1 MVSDSEVLRMKYLMV
16 PVLALAILASGCSML
31 RYKYYGG
38 ENASDSGDSSA
49 KIEAGASDDV
59 KQPKPQLQSVEP
71 IVKDEPVQSSKV
83 VRFADIKSWSDDM
96 IDSSV
101 SYMEKGSVVYVE
113 DIAVDPPFKYDSS
126 MLTKSVNERYAASG
140 ICQMASADSVKDLRS
155 RIEYRDVAGGDWAS
169 LATLA
174 RSQNYDYVF
183 YGSTGLE
190 NKRLYLTYYLI
201 KVSTG
206 EIVWDST
213 KFVN

>member
-1 MVSDSEVLRMKYLMV
+1 MKYLMV
-16 PVLALAILASGCSML
+16 PVLALAVLASGCSML

-38 ENASDSGDSSA
+38 NGSGDSSA
-49 KIEAGASDDV
+49 KIEASAPAEV
-59 KQPKPQLQSVEP
+59 KPQPQLKPAEP
-71 IVKDEPVQSSKV
+71 TEPVARDEPVQSSKV

-113 DIAVDPPFKYDSS
+113 DIAVDPPFKYDTA
-126 MLTKSVNERYAASG
+126 MLTKSVNDRYAASG
-140 ICQMASADSVKDLRS
+140 LCQMASKESVKDLRS